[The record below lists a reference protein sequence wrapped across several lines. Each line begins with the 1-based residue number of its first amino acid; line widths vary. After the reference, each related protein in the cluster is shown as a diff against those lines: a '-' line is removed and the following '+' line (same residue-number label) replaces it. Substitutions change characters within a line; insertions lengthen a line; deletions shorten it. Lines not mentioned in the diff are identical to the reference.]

1 MKITRIDIILLLITI
16 LNIVAIIFQ
25 WKVIWWLDN
34 DIQISIIVLFF
45 VIEISVILFLIKS
58 FYQKPII
65 ELELAIKKFLTWKYK
80 NEKIKLNLSQNKD
93 LDFVIKFF
101 NNTLNTLK
109 NIKEEF
115 LHWKEIKWE
124 VSLAKEIQWKTF
136 TKKLKEIPSL
146 NVVAKSKPAW
156 EIWWDSYDIIQNN
169 DNYYIYVWDATWHWV
184 WAWLIMMM
192 VNALVSGFSKVY
204 EKWSDILIKT
214 NEILKPRVKAN
225 LLMTVLLL
233 RWNEK
238 TKKMYFT
245 WAGHEYLM
253 IYKQKQWKCFKVK
266 SWWLALWMIKDA
278 SKILKEQRISFEPND
293 IIVLYSDWIT
303 EAINKPKRDWT
314 EVMFWEERLMKV
326 IEKSPNVK
334 GTKHKSA
341 ISVFN
346 NITIQLSRF
355 MWYNPIQL
363 DDITLVTIE
372 YKESKL
378 TNKNDFPLEVP
389 DEFITEWSWNK

>member
-1 MKITRIDIILLLITI
+1 MKITKVDIIIILLAFI
-16 LNIVAIIFQ
+16 NIIFILFILD
-25 WKVIWWLDN
+25 KISDLEYSIKIAVI
-34 DIQISIIVLFF
+34 SLFF
-45 VIEISVILFLIKS
+45 IIEVIILKYSVTT
-58 FYQKPII
+58 FYQKPIL

-80 NEKIKLNLSQNKD
+80 DEKIELKKTQNKD
-93 LDFVIKFF
+93 LDYIIKFF
-101 NNTLNTLK
+101 NNTIKTLK

-115 LHWKEIKWE
+115 LHGKEIKWE
-124 VSLAKEIQWKTF
+124 VSLAKDIQWKTF

-146 NVVAKSKPAW
+146 NVIAKSKPAW
-156 EIWWDSYDIIQNN
+156 EIGWDSYDIIQNW
-169 DNYYIYVWDATWHWV
+169 DNYYIYVWDATGHWV

-192 VNALVSGFSKVY
+192 VNALVSWFSKVY

-253 IYKQKQWKCFKVK
+253 IYKHKKQKCFKIK
-266 SWWLALWMIKDA
+266 SWWLALWMVKD
-278 SKILKEQRISFEPND
+278 SSRLIKEQRISFEPHD

-314 EVMFWEERLMKV
+314 EIMFWEDRLMKV
-326 IEKSPNVK
+326 IESAPNVK
-334 GTKHKSA
+334 WANFKSA
-341 ISVFN
+341 ASVFN
-346 NITIQLSRF
+346 NITINLSKF
-355 MWYNPIQL
+355 MWYKHIQL
-363 DDITLVTIE
+363 DDITLATIE
-372 YKESKL
+372 YKWA
-378 TNKNDFPLEVP
+378 NNDKYQDYPINLP
-389 DEFITEWSWNK
+389 KEFITEWNWK

>member
-1 MKITRIDIILLLITI
+1 MKITKIDLILLLITI

-25 WKVIWWLDN
+25 WQIIWWFSY
-34 DIQISIIVLFF
+34 DIKIAIIILFF
-45 VIEISVILFLIKS
+45 VIEVSIILFLIKN
-58 FYQKPII
+58 FYQKPIV

-80 NEKIKLNLSQNKD
+80 NEKIKLNLSENKD

-245 WAGHEYLM
+245 WAWHEYLM
-253 IYKQKQWKCFKVK
+253 IYKQKLGKCFKIK
-266 SWWLALWMIKDA
+266 SWWLALWMVKDA

-334 GTKHKSA
+334 WTKHKSA

-372 YKESKL
+372 YKENKL
-378 TNKNDFPLEVP
+378 TNKNDFQLEIP
-389 DEFITEWSWNK
+389 DEFITEWNWYK

>member
-1 MKITRIDIILLLITI
+1 MKITKIDLILLLITI

-25 WKVIWWLDN
+25 WQIIWWFSY
-34 DIQISIIVLFF
+34 DIKIAIIILFF
-45 VIEISVILFLIKS
+45 
-58 FYQKPII
+58 
-65 ELELAIKKFLTWKYK
+65 
-80 NEKIKLNLSQNKD
+80 NEKIKLNLSENKD

-214 NEILKPRVKAN
+214 NEIL
-225 LLMTVLLL
+225 LEHDM
-233 RWNEK
+233 
-238 TKKMYFT
+238 
-245 WAGHEYLM
+245 
-253 IYKQKQWKCFKVK
+253 
-266 SWWLALWMIKDA
+266 
-278 SKILKEQRISFEPND
+278 
-293 IIVLYSDWIT
+293 
-303 EAINKPKRDWT
+303 
-314 EVMFWEERLMKV
+314 
-326 IEKSPNVK
+326 
-334 GTKHKSA
+334 
-341 ISVFN
+341 
-346 NITIQLSRF
+346 NI
-355 MWYNPIQL
+355 
-363 DDITLVTIE
+363 
-372 YKESKL
+372 
-378 TNKNDFPLEVP
+378 
-389 DEFITEWSWNK
+389 